1 MLYRNRKKRRSS
13 LSAVS
18 RIRCYFSCC
27 KNSTSWEDREMEIPF
42 LSLSNKEPF
51 LRIPGTKTSTGICLS
66 AIRNSESALG
76 ALEGH

>member
-1 MLYRNRKKRRSS
+1 
-13 LSAVS
+13 
-18 RIRCYFSCC
+18 
-27 KNSTSWEDREMEIPF
+27 MEIPF